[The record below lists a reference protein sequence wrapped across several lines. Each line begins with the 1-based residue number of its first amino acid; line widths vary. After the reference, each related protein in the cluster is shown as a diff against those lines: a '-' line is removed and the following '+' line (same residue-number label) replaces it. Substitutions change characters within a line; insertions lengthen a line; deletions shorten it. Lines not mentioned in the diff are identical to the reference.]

1 MNRGSALER
10 LVNIMARLR
19 SEEGCPWDRKQTR
32 ETLKPYLIEEAYE
45 LLEAIEKNDPHQIK
59 EELGDLLFQIIFHC
73 QIARERGEFDVWDV
87 LESITEK
94 MLNRHPHVFG
104 DDRIKD
110 ASQVIQRW
118 EEHKKREGKLK
129 DSVLEG
135 IPAALPSLLR
145 AHRVQ
150 ERASRVGFDWN
161 KREEVYEKLKEELRE
176 FEAALESGNRDE
188 IESEMGDLLFSL
200 VNISR
205 FSGINPEDALRRT
218 TDKFIKRFRFI
229 EEEARKQGKHISELT
244 LSEMD
249 NLWEEAKLL
258 NEKKHN
264 Q

>member
-1 MNRGSALER
+1 MNRDSAFER
-10 LVNIMARLR
+10 LVNIMVRLR
-19 SEEGCPWDRKQTR
+19 SENGCPWDKEQTR

-73 QIARERGEFDVWDV
+73 QIASEQGEFDVWDV

-104 DDRIKD
+104 DDKIKD
-110 ASQVIQRW
+110 SSQVLQRW

-150 ERASRVGFDWN
+150 ERASRVGFDWS
-161 KREEVYEKLKEELRE
+161 KREKVYEKLKEELRE
-176 FEAALESGNRDE
+176 FEAALEEGSKDE
-188 IESEMGDLLFSL
+188 IESEIGDLLFSL

-218 TDKFIKRFRFI
+218 TDKFIKRFKYI
-229 EEEARKQGKHISELT
+229 EEEARKQGKHVSELT

-258 NEKKHN
+258 NEKKDN

>member
-1 MNRGSALER
+1 MNRSSAFER

-19 SEEGCPWDRKQTR
+19 SEEGCPWDKEQTR
-32 ETLKPYLIEEAYE
+32 ETLKSYLIEEAYE
-45 LLEAIEKNDPHQIK
+45 LLEAIEENDPHQIK

-73 QIARERGEFDVWDV
+73 QIASERGEFDVWDV

-104 DDRIKD
+104 DDKIMD
-110 ASQVIQRW
+110 SSQVLQQW

-135 IPAALPSLLR
+135 IPVALPSLLR

-150 ERASRVGFDWN
+150 ERASRVGFDWSR
-161 KREEVYEKLKEELRE
+161 REEVYDKFKEELRE
-176 FEAALESGNRDE
+176 FEAAFEAGNRDE
-188 IESEMGDLLFSL
+188 IESEIGDLLFSL

-218 TDKFIKRFRFI
+218 TDKFIKRFRYI

-244 LSEMD
+244 LTEMD

-258 NEKKHN
+258 KKKKDN